1 MALPYTERGGRD
13 MTEHEHPEGDVEAGR
28 LDEPEPS
35 RDEQGGIVGGSGV
48 GTSGTSMGAG
58 EEADISRGDAGMGA
72 GEGADVEREED
83 SAA

>member
-1 MALPYTERGGRD
+1 
-13 MTEHEHPEGDVEAGR
+13 MTEHEHPEGDVEAGT
-28 LDEPEPS
+28 LGETEPT

-72 GEGADVEREED
+72 GEGADVDREEG
-83 SAA
+83 SGA

>member
-1 MALPYTERGGRD
+1 
-13 MTEHEHPEGDVEAGR
+13 
-28 LDEPEPS
+28 
-35 RDEQGGIVGGSGV
+35 
-48 GTSGTSMGAG
+48 MGAG